1 MKKNQLKILEMK
13 YIVTATKKT
22 QDAPHDIET
31 AEKKMDDLESSIL
44 QECTISK
51 LRDRKYENLI
61 NSIPTK
67 IHVCAYIYSF
77 INNFRRFP
85 AFLKFNFYLRIL
97 NTKYLSYSV
106 NTYSKISK
114 ILVQG
119 WGNRHQIWVRIKSKR
134 SQTNVNQVNLIRKWN
149 SQRKYSEFCY
159 TFYYKIQVRS
169 RKSII
174 IHSK

>member
-1 MKKNQLKILEMK
+1 MK
-13 YIVTATKKT
+13 YTVTATKKT
-22 QDAPHDIET
+22 QDALHDIEI

-44 QECTISK
+44 RECTISK

-67 IHVCAYIYSF
+67 NHVCAYIYSF

-85 AFLKFNFYLRIL
+85 EFLKSNFYLRIL

-119 WGNRHQIWVRIKSKR
+119 
-134 SQTNVNQVNLIRKWN
+134 
-149 SQRKYSEFCY
+149 
-159 TFYYKIQVRS
+159 
-169 RKSII
+169 
-174 IHSK
+174 